1 MTQRTINLN
10 ELKLDD
16 EFKNALGILE
26 QTIIKDYDAFGT
38 NTRMKQEFRDTLGY
52 SPNARKYLRIVTGNS
67 VWGFINLTNPK
78 FKEGDILKSAG
89 WNTPALN
96 QARGN
101 LFDTEYSVAWTG
113 PHYISG
119 YSAGGTRKCGNC
131 GEPIKTLLEAI

>member
-26 QTIIKDYDAFGT
+26 QTIINDYDTIGT
-38 NTRMKQEFRDTLGY
+38 SETMKTKFEDELGY
-52 SPNARKYLRIVTGNS
+52 SGNARKYLRIVTGNS

-101 LFDTEYSVAWTG
+101 IFKDYSVAWTG

-131 GEPIKTLLEAI
+131 GEPIKTLLDGS

>member
-1 MTQRTINLN
+1 MTTRTITLN
-10 ELKLDD
+10 ELNLDD
-16 EFKNALGILE
+16 EFKNSLANLE
-26 QTIIKDYDAFGT
+26 QTIIEDYDKMST
-38 NTRMKQEFRDTLGY
+38 NENMKQEFRNNLGY

-101 LFDTEYSVAWTG
+101 IFEDYSVAWTG

-131 GEPIKTLLEAI
+131 GEPIKTLLS

>member
-1 MTQRTINLN
+1 MVKTVKLN
-10 ELKLDD
+10 ELKFDD
-16 EFKNALGILE
+16 EFKNSLGVLE
-26 QTIIKDYDAFGT
+26 QTIINDY
-38 NTRMKQEFRDTLGY
+38 NEMSKNEKMKLEFRDNLRY
-52 SPNARKYLRIVTGNS
+52 SPSSRKYLRIITGNS

-78 FKEGDILKSAG
+78 FKEGDILMGAG

-101 LFDTEYSVAWTG
+101 IFEDYSVAWTG

-131 GEPIKTLLEAI
+131 GEPIKTLLGAGS

>member
-1 MTQRTINLN
+1 MVNTVKLN
-10 ELKLDD
+10 ELKFDD
-16 EFKNALGILE
+16 EFKNSLGVLE
-26 QTIIKDYDAFGT
+26 QTIINDYNEFMPK
-38 NTRMKQEFRDTLGY
+38 NERMKSEFRDNLGY
-52 SPNARKYLRIVTGNS
+52 SPSSRKYLRIITGNS

-101 LFDTEYSVAWTG
+101 IFEEYSVAWTG

-131 GEPIKTLLEAI
+131 GEPIKTLLGAGS

>member
-26 QTIIKDYDAFGT
+26 QTVVADYDAFGT
-38 NTRMKQEFRDTLGY
+38 NERMKQEFRDNFGY
-52 SPNARKYLRIVTGNS
+52 SPNARKYLRIVTGN
-67 VWGFINLTNPK
+67 
-78 FKEGDILKSAG
+78 

-101 LFDTEYSVAWTG
+101 IFKDYSVAWTG

-131 GEPIKTLLEAI
+131 GEPIKTLLDGS